1 MCTSPLAT
9 SGRSWRA
16 PSACADA
23 ALEALRRSV
32 PAAAALSLLEALACE
47 AERELV
53 VEYLPGLHLRVRTSP
68 GAAASICTAWIIAI
82 RANSCRMTAMR
93 SATCAT

>member
-1 MCTSPLAT
+1 
-9 SGRSWRA
+9 
-16 PSACADA
+16 
-23 ALEALRRSV
+23 V

-68 GAAASICTAWIIAI
+68 AARTP
-82 RANSCRMTAMR
+82 
-93 SATCAT
+93 